1 VLSDGTDGESNDQD
15 CNTTPLITCSISGPL
30 SSDAPPQCPG
40 GDPGPWQWWTDKYGC
55 RRWVQTNPPLLA
67 GSKTRHLPA
76 EERPC
81 AQYSSRN
88 PGPYRLTRD
97 AALSGEEA
105 PNFGGWQSTG
115 PDGGLSLDPA
125 RSNLPM
131 PPTAFI
137 LFRDAERARG
147 EEPGPADEVIRKR
160 WESAGKRER
169 RPWKEAEAEGRRIW
183 HLQMRILKP
192 DLHEMFYLETGYS
205 KPHSDDVEYK
215 YDHATGTWVLR
226 SDHDLDDLPCPSE
239 LSNGADGEFNDLD
252 CNTTPFITSSI
263 SGPLPS
269 DASPQHL
276 RGKWV
281 DPGDWLEEEHGWGW
295 DGDMGG
301 PDGGPDIRS
310 KWGGGLGMLALV
322 EAVEPD

>member
-1 VLSDGTDGESNDQD
+1 
-15 CNTTPLITCSISGPL
+15 
-30 SSDAPPQCPG
+30 
-40 GDPGPWQWWTDKYGC
+40 
-55 RRWVQTNPPLLA
+55 
-67 GSKTRHLPA
+67 
-76 EERPC
+76 
-81 AQYSSRN
+81 
-88 PGPYRLTRD
+88 
-97 AALSGEEA
+97 
-105 PNFGGWQSTG
+105 
-115 PDGGLSLDPA
+115 
-125 RSNLPM
+125 M
-131 PPTAFI
+131 
-137 LFRDAERARG
+137 
-147 EEPGPADEVIRKR
+147 
-160 WESAGKRER
+160 
-169 RPWKEAEAEGRRIW
+169 
-183 HLQMRILKP
+183 
-192 DLHEMFYLETGYS
+192 
-205 KPHSDDVEYK
+205 EYK
-215 YDHATGTWVLR
+215 YNHATETWVLR

-310 KWGGGLGMLALV
+310 KWGGVGMLALV